1 MTNTSFAIADLQ
13 SRWHTLN
20 DLDRAQAIKPI
31 HQSGMSLRNLASRL
45 NCSPSLLTH
54 LMQAAQ
60 APIEDQVL
68 AGQGALSTRALW
80 RAAKAVG
87 TWRIA
92 LHPEEIAFE
101 RERTAVQTKLISSW
115 LPAP

>member
-1 MTNTSFAIADLQ
+1 MTNTSFAIVDLQ
-13 SRWHTLN
+13 SRWHTLD
-20 DLDRAQAIKPI
+20 DLNRAQAIKVI
-31 HQSGMSLRNLASRL
+31 HQSGVSLRNLASRL

-54 LMQAAQ
+54 LLQAAQ

-101 RERTAVQTKLISSW
+101 RERAAVQSKLILS
-115 LPAP
+115 

>member
-1 MTNTSFAIADLQ
+1 MADTNFAITDLQ

-54 LMQAAQ
+54 LLQAAQ

-101 RERTAVQTKLISSW
+101 RERAAVQSKLILS
-115 LPAP
+115 

>member
-1 MTNTSFAIADLQ
+1 MTHPHHAVADLQ
-13 SRWHTLN
+13 SRWQALH
-20 DLDRAQAIKPI
+20 DLDRAQAIKAI

-54 LMQAAQ
+54 LLQAAQ

-68 AGQGALSTRALW
+68 ARQGALSTRALC

-87 TWRIA
+87 TRRIA

-101 RERTAVQTKLISSW
+101 RERAALQSKLILSW
-115 LPAP
+115 LPVP

>member
-1 MTNTSFAIADLQ
+1 MADTNFAITDLQ

-54 LMQAAQ
+54 LLQAAQ

-80 RAAKAVG
+80 RAAKALG
-87 TWRIA
+87 ARRIA

-101 RERTAVQTKLISSW
+101 RERAAVQSKLILS
-115 LPAP
+115 

>member
-13 SRWHTLN
+13 SRWHALN
-20 DLDRAQAIKPI
+20 DLDRAKAIKAV

-54 LMQAAQ
+54 LLQAAQ

-101 RERTAVQTKLISSW
+101 RERAAVQSKLILS
-115 LPAP
+115 

>member
-1 MTNTSFAIADLQ
+1 MADTNFAITDLQ

-101 RERTAVQTKLISSW
+101 RERAAVQSKLILS
-115 LPAP
+115 

>member
-1 MTNTSFAIADLQ
+1 MADTNFAITYLQ

-101 RERTAVQTKLISSW
+101 RERAAVQSKLILS
-115 LPAP
+115 